1 MGPFKQP
8 GNEFGNF
15 DVNASVRRITVAVT
29 GAMKRGVEPEPVVFY
44 GR

>member
-1 MGPFKQP
+1 MGRFKQP

-15 DVNASVRRITVAVT
+15 DVNASARRIAVAVN
-29 GAMKRGVEPEPVVFY
+29 GAMERGVEPEPVVFY